1 MRCLKIFSILS
12 ASDHFVQPSGIIC
25 AAFEKGIMENIC
37 EKLF

>member
-1 MRCLKIFSILS
+1 MRCLKIVSILS

-25 AAFEKGIMENIC
+25 AAFESIMENIC